1 MAPLKENSARD
12 FFLHA
17 LSITTLYMS
26 TISLLIVT
34 FAIIQRFVPD
44 ILDMAGYYYN
54 PADAI
59 RTPVAIL
66 FIAFPIYAWSVWYL
80 AKLMKQEPEMIE
92 FRLRKWLMYLTVFVS
107 AIVMIVTLI
116 TVVYNFLNGDLT
128 LRFFLQVLAVL
139 LVSGMAFYY
148 YLVTVKQEGNKMVL
162 RGIEITTIVFVALSI
177 VGSFAIMGSPKEQRL
192 RRFDEQRVSFLQN
205 IDGLIQNDF
214 SSANKVLPASLD
226 VVFDG
231 VDPLMRRDRDPVTGE
246 QFVYEITGT
255 STYKLCA
262 TFAQMSYEREMA
274 QRTKQSL
281 SVTSYYDY
289 GMYNYNWLHD
299 AGYFCFDRE
308 IEQYRLDEIKDSLQ
322 P

>member
-26 TISLLIVT
+26 TISLLIIV
-34 FAIIQRFVPD
+34 FQIIQYFVPD
-44 ILDMAGYYYN
+44 ILDMSMYYR

-80 AKLMKQEPEMIE
+80 AKMMKQEPEMIE

-128 LRFFLQVLAVL
+128 LRFFLQVLSVL

-162 RGIEITTIVFVALSI
+162 HGVEIATIALFVLSL
-177 VGSFAIMGSPKEQRL
+177 VGSFVIMGSPKEQRL
-192 RRFDEQRVSFLQN
+192 RRIDDQRVSLLQN
-205 IDGLIQNDF
+205 MQYGVQSYFNETKTLPTSTEQIF
-214 SSANKVLPASLD
+214 TKVGP
-226 VVFDG
+226 G
-231 VDPLMRRDRDPVTGE
+231 VGVTDRDPQTNELYTYEVTG
-246 QFVYEITGT
+246 TT
-255 STYKLCA
+255 TYKLCA
-262 TFAQMSYEREMA
+262 TFGTMSYEREIV
-274 QRTKQSL
+274 RGGTKPAVALGSE
-281 SVTSYYDY
+281 YD
-289 GMYNYNWLHD
+289 WTHD
-299 AGYFCFDRE
+299 AGYFCYDKKV
-308 IEQYRLDEIKDSLQ
+308 DTSVLQ
-322 P
+322 VGVPVKM

>member
-26 TISLLIVT
+26 TISLLIIV
-34 FAIIQRFVPD
+34 FQIIQYFVPD
-44 ILDMAGYYYN
+44 ILDMSMYYR

-107 AIVMIVTLI
+107 AIVMIITLI

-128 LRFFLQVLAVL
+128 LRFFLQVLSVL

-162 RGIEITTIVFVALSI
+162 RGVEIVTISFFVLSL
-177 VGSFAIMGSPKEQRL
+177 VGSFVIMGSPKEQRL
-192 RRFDEQRVSFLQN
+192 RRIDDQRVSSLQN
-205 IDGLIQNDF
+205 MHYAVQNYYTEF
-214 SSANKVLPASLD
+214 KTLPTSTEQI
-226 VVFDG
+226 FKK
-231 VDPLMRRDRDPVTGE
+231 VDPGMVASDRDPETNELYVYEVTG
-246 QFVYEITGT
+246 TT
-255 STYKLCA
+255 TYKLCA
-262 TFAQMSYEREMA
+262 TFSTVSYEREV
-274 QRTKQSL
+274 QKG
-281 SVTSYYDY
+281 VTRPVAALGSDYDWTHDEGYY
-289 GMYNYNWLHD
+289 
-299 AGYFCFDRE
+299 CFDRKIDVSVLKQFE
-308 IEQYRLDEIKDSLQ
+308 TAPVIL
-322 P
+322 

>member
-1 MAPLKENSARD
+1 MEPLKQNSARD

-26 TISLLIVT
+26 TISLLIVV
-34 FAIIQRFVPD
+34 FAIIQRFIPD
-44 ILDMAGYYYN
+44 ILDTSGYYYN
-54 PADAI
+54 PADAV

-66 FIAFPIYAWSVWYL
+66 FIAFPVYAWSVWYL
-80 AKLMKQEPEMIE
+80 AKLMKQEPEMVE

-107 AIVMIVTLI
+107 AIVMLI
-116 TVVYNFLNGDLT
+116 TMISVVYSFLNGNLT
-128 LRFFLQVLAVL
+128 LRFFLQVLSVL

-148 YLVTVKQEGNKMVL
+148 YLVTVKQEGNKLIL
-162 RGIEITTIVFVALSI
+162 RGIEIATIAFVVLSLL
-177 VGSFAIMGSPKEQRL
+177 GSFLIMGSPKQQRE
-192 RRFDEQRVSFLQN
+192 RRIDDQRVSMLQN
-205 IDGLIQNDF
+205 IDSLIQNEF
-214 SSANKVLPASLD
+214 SRANKVLPASLD

-231 VDPLMRRDRDPVTGE
+231 VDPLMRRDRDLVTGE
-246 QFVYEITGT
+246 QYVYEITGT

-262 TFAQMSYEREMA
+262 TFAQMSYDREVA
-274 QRTKQSL
+274 QRTKQTSP
-281 SVTSYYDY
+281 VTSYYDY
-289 GMYNYNWLHD
+289 GMYNWSHD